1 MVTPRCLFAGADDLT
16 LAKVGFRKR
25 YNIGALIIR
34 IGVWGSFSIAILS
47 TNRLSELSDL
57 LLVCSP
63 SVSPFVLHSAMQHT
77 HTHTKQYR
85 DQPQSRSSFCGALSD
100 SGSALRAFPPQHSIP
115 TTNVCK
121 SCLKPV
127 SDLPLQSE
135 HAVRATLLRVSDF
148 GRMLHPIYTR
158 TKAKKPQGLKY
169 RLQGVEA
176 DSARRTLNP
185 KPETLNQLSWVSEP
199 LETQNFHTLKTTIP
213 RRCQD

>member
-16 LAKVGFRKR
+16 LAQVGFRKR

-34 IGVWGSFSIAILS
+34 IGVWGSLSIAILS
-47 TNRLSELSDL
+47 TNRLSEL
-57 LLVCSP
+57 CFTQP
-63 SVSPFVLHSAMQHT
+63 CNTHT
-77 HTHTKQYR
+77 HAHTKQYR

-148 GRMLHPIYTR
+148 GRMLHPINTR
-158 TKAKKPQGLKY
+158 TKAKKPQGLRELKLIL
-169 RLQGVEA
+169 RG
-176 DSARRTLNP
+176 
-185 KPETLNQLSWVSEP
+185 EP
-199 LETQNFHTLKTTIP
+199 
-213 RRCQD
+213 